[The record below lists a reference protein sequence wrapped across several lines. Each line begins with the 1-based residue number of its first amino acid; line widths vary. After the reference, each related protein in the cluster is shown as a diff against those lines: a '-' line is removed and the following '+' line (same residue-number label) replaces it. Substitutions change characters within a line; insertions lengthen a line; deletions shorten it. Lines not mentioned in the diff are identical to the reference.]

1 MASKFPSSTSFE
13 PYPLT
18 HDFQDSSMPLK
29 VPEDGSRGRI
39 LEVDSV
45 EVVAAGSSISSPVEG
60 RHEAIFDNLH
70 ITPMMGNEL
79 LMVELQG
86 SCLHRKPE
94 VQNEEE
100 LLGTKASVEL
110 EVKEAMGHI
119 PAPQPEYSQSFP
131 SPHTDIPPQIP
142 HNEPQDAEDKPDT
155 DERSDEAAVDAL
167 EAHKPLPEP
176 RGDLCEVPEQAGSVE
191 VEEIK
196 SEFEVEARSRV
207 VARRKP
213 PEVKSQRKTL
223 KAVTRRIR
231 EFIPDFGIA
240 HCSGRSSDMA
250 GLLIYLWQGWTRSLG
265 VETGATSPGEISQ
278 LTNQVCATLL
288 RVKATRPLAFH
299 NHDDTAMKI
308 YASSSNESENY
319 PFQGYEVHGG
329 KVQFSDG
336 EILMLQVKAPHS
348 GGWSIILESTAT
360 PSTRKPTKKAT
371 STVRTPEILHVRKQA
386 PTCFEGEARMLREGP
401 CSNQGPVLMYSPPR
415 LCSVDLWFLYP
426 RLYGVLHQ
434 VFEATRLG
442 IEPKRSPGPHLALG
456 ARPEHSLHVFYV
468 FLTRFYS
475 LLRRFRVPE
484 GLRGEQQARDPLEA
498 WLQVE
503 LEGSSFRF
511 L

>member
-18 HDFQDSSMPLK
+18 HDIQDSSMPLK
-29 VPEDGSRGRI
+29 VPKDGSRGCI

-45 EVVAAGSSISSPVEG
+45 EVVAAGSSTPPLVKG
-60 RHEAIFDNLH
+60 QHEATFEGLQVTPNL
-70 ITPMMGNEL
+70 GNEL

-86 SCLHRKPE
+86 SCLHRKPGMR
-94 VQNEEE
+94 NEGE

-110 EVKEAMGHI
+110 EATDVIGDI
-119 PAPQPEYSQSFP
+119 PAPQSKYLQSLP
-131 SPHTDIPPQIP
+131 SPHTDIPPQNSL
-142 HNEPQDAEDKPDT
+142 NEPQDAEDEPET
-155 DERSDEAAVDAL
+155 DKKLDEAAVDAL

-213 PEVKSQRKTL
+213 PEVKSRRKTL
-223 KAVTRRIR
+223 KTVTRRIK
-231 EFIPDFGIA
+231 ELLPGFWIA
-240 HCSGRSSDMA
+240 HCSGRSSNLA
-250 GLLIYLWQGWTRSLG
+250 SLLIYWWQGWTRSLG

-288 RVKATRPLAFH
+288 RVKATRPLAFL
-299 NHDDTAMKI
+299 NHDDTAIKI
-308 YASSSNESENY
+308 YASSSNESENH
-319 PFQGYEVHGG
+319 PFQGYEG
-329 KVQFSDG
+329 KVQCSDG
-336 EILMLQVKAPHS
+336 EILMLQVKAPHT
-348 GGWSIILESTAT
+348 GGWSTTLESMAT
-360 PSTRKPTKKAT
+360 FSTRKPTKKAA
-371 STVRTPEILHVRKQA
+371 SRARTPGILSMRKQA
-386 PTCFEGEARMLREGP
+386 PPCFEGKARMLQEGP
-401 CSNQGPVLMYSPPR
+401 RLNHGPVHTYSPSR

-456 ARPEHSLHVFYV
+456 ARPEHSLRVFYV